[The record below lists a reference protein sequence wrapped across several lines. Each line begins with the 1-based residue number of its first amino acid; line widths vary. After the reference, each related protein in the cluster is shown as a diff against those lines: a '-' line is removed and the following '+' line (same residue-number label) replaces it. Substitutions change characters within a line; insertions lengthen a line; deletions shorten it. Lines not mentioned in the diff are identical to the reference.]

1 MDANNQTKN
10 PATQDFVEIKDVRQ
24 GVVMLKNGGLR
35 KIVMISG
42 TNFALKSEVEQG
54 LILSAFQNFLNGLDF
69 SLQIFIHSRKLNIEQ
84 YLQNLGRRLEQ
95 ETNGLLKNQ
104 ITEYREFIRTLVAEN
119 AIMNKT
125 YFAVIPYD
133 PIQISETGKKLAG
146 NIFGFFSKKPAT
158 PTTDSLT
165 EEKFSEYLEQ
175 INQRVER
182 VVSGLNQVGLRVV
195 PLEGDELTELFY
207 NLYNPG
213 AIEKTDIETSGA
225 KKTP

>member
-1 MDANNQTKN
+1 MDATNKTPN

-35 KIVMISG
+35 KIVLVSG
-42 TNFALKSEVEQG
+42 TNFDLKSEEEQG

-133 PIQISETGKKLAG
+133 PIQIAETGKKLAG
-146 NIFGFFSKKPAT
+146 SVLGLFNKKPAI
-158 PTTDSLT
+158 PADDSLT

-175 INQRVER
+175 LNQRVEQ

-213 AIEKTDIETSGA
+213 AIEKTDIETSA
-225 KKTP
+225 IKKTP